1 MLGQMICIDRRY
13 QRMNCF
19 NVREYE
25 SLLKRKFFYD
35 LLNSSDYRLLINKTS
50 LNLRYKL
57 NETNLNTH
65 SSHLFGLFG
74 LKKNFTLK
82 QNFFVNLFLNNSNT
96 ANIKYN
102 SLYVM
107 DFFNSTVNFNMLG
120 VFYYLSM
127 VNNLI
132 FNNFTF
138 VDLQVLYHNFI
149 NNYINN
155 FDLSIFIRLLFSN
168 NIFYTFFEA
177 LDKCGL
183 NIYMVNFDFFIFI
196 RLLFSNNIF
205 YTFFEAFHSPLL
217 NQNIYLNFD
226 VNKYAKLYFLYSAYN
241 IIANIFNCFF
251 FYFFLFLNNL
261 TFLLNTNFFVYK
273 SYNNNITNQEYS
285 SNNKNT
291 FKINHFQMNTNN
303 YIYSPYYIVN
313 MFYELVL

>member
-82 QNFFVNLFLNNSNT
+82 QNFFVNLFLNNSN
-96 ANIKYN
+96 AINIKYN
-102 SLYVM
+102 NLYVM
-107 DFFNSTVNFNMLG
+107 DFFNNIVNFNILG
-120 VFYYLSM
+120 MFYYLNM
-127 VNNLI
+127 VINLI
-132 FNNFTF
+132 LNNFLF
-138 VDLQVLYHNFI
+138 VDLKALYYNFI

-155 FDLSIFIRLLFSN
+155 FDLSLFIRLLFFN

-177 LDKCGL
+177 FNKCRL

-196 RLLFSNNIF
+196 RLLFFNNLF
-205 YTFFEAFHSPLL
+205 YTFFEVFNRSLP
-217 NQNIYLNFD
+217 NQSMYLNFNT
-226 VNKYAKLYFLYSAYN
+226 NKYMKTYFLYN
-241 IIANIFNCFF
+241 IYIIIVNIFSCFF
-251 FYFFLFLNNL
+251 LYSCLFINNL
-261 TFLLNTNFFVYK
+261 IFLLNTNFFIYN
-273 SYNNNITNQEYS
+273 SYNNNINNQNYN
-285 SNNKNT
+285 NNKNI
-291 FKINHFQMNTNN
+291 FKINYFKINTNN
-303 YIYSPYYIVN
+303 YIYSSYYIVN
-313 MFYELVL
+313 IFYEFVL